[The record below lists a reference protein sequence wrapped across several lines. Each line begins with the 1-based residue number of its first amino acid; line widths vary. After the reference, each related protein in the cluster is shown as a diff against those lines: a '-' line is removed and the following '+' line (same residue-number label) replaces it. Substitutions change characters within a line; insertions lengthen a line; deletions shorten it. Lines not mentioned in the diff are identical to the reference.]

1 MIEQKSSRIIFNT
14 LAYTILI
21 LISLCCAVPF
31 WIVLAASFSNEGEL
45 LRNGYS
51 ILIQKPT
58 LDAYRVLLTDIKEIL
73 KSYGVTVFVTLVG
86 SCLGIL
92 VTAMTA
98 YPLSLKNYKWRKP
111 ISFYLYFTMLFSGGA
126 IPTYIVI
133 SQLLH
138 LKNTVFV
145 LILPILL
152 NVWNVFLLRTYF
164 SQVHISL
171 IEAARIDGAREY
183 GIFFRIVFPMCKT
196 GIVTVLLLITLS
208 YWNDWYLNLIYIS
221 NEQIVNLQYYL
232 YKIISSVNELKKS
245 ASSAVIVQDGS
256 RLPSE
261 TVRMAI
267 CMVAAGPMVFV
278 FLFFQKYFVK
288 GIAVGSVKG

>member
-1 MIEQKSSRIIFNT
+1 M
-14 LAYTILI
+14 
-21 LISLCCAVPF
+21 
-31 WIVLAASFSNEGEL
+31 
-45 LRNGYS
+45 
-51 ILIQKPT
+51 
-58 LDAYRVLLTDIKEIL
+58 
-73 KSYGVTVFVTLVG
+73 
-86 SCLGIL
+86 
-92 VTAMTA
+92 
-98 YPLSLKNYKWRKP
+98 
-111 ISFYLYFTMLFSGGA
+111 
-126 IPTYIVI
+126 
-133 SQLLH
+133 
-138 LKNTVFV
+138 
-145 LILPILL
+145 
-152 NVWNVFLLRTYF
+152 LRTYF

-183 GIFFRIVFPMCKT
+183 GIFFKIVLPICKT

-232 YKIISSVNELKKS
+232 YKIISSVNELKKG
-245 ASSAVIVQDGS
+245 AASAVIIQDGS

-278 FLFFQKYFVK
+278 FLFFQKYFVR